1 MSEKKTQLGL
11 TENFEG
17 MLCYVLGWVTGV
29 LFFIIEKESK
39 FVRFH
44 ALQSIL
50 TFLGAM
56 IVFTI
61 LGVIPILGWLVS
73 IVLAPVVVILWIV
86 LMVRAYKGEM
96 WKLPIVGDMAE
107 KQIQ

>member
-1 MSEKKTQLGL
+1 MSENKTQLGL
-11 TENFEG
+11 TENFEA
-17 MLCYVLGWVTGV
+17 MLCYILGWITGV
-29 LFFIIEKESK
+29 VFFIIEKESK

-50 TFLGAM
+50 TFAGLM

-61 LGVIPILGWLVS
+61 LGVIPILGWLIG
-73 IVLAPVVVILWIV
+73 IVLAPVTVILWII
-86 LMVRAYKGEM
+86 LMIRAYKGEK

-107 KQIQ
+107 KQVQ

>member
-1 MSEKKTQLGL
+1 MSENKTQLGL
-11 TENFEG
+11 TENFEA

-29 LFFIIEKESK
+29 VFFIIEKESK

-50 TFLGAM
+50 TFVG
-56 IVFTI
+56 VFIIFVI
-61 LGVIPILGWLVS
+61 LSVIPILGWLVS
-73 IVLAPVVVILWIV
+73 IVLTPFVIILWII

-96 WKLPIVGDMAE
+96 WKLPVVGDMAE
-107 KQIQ
+107 KQIK